1 MNRIEQVAAPT
12 PTPTPA
18 PQPRVPRAR
27 RGGSGLAV
35 AIAALAVPLMPGTA
49 FGATSSTDGGGVARA
64 EVPHARHHLHH
75 FHHGPVLPDP
85 GVMTLRAWTASGWSL
100 TIPNRDNVPWLAA
113 PAQPVQPA
121 KPAQPALPIDH
132 PRPVVLPDGTHGE
145 IAEYR
150 VPHASSVPPAGARSR
165 VLPQPLVPFSVPSNT
180 KQMAVPSQQAVDI
193 PNGVASQMPVNQ
205 TQPPSEN
212 AVAASLSVSPS
223 CQRRGYP
230 ISQDR
235 YMVAHLR
242 PAADPMNVAVAVPPH
257 RTACAARV
265 DYLSQA
271 RA

>member
-12 PTPTPA
+12 PTSTPTPA
-18 PQPRVPRAR
+18 PQPRLPRAR

-35 AIAALAVPLMPGTA
+35 AMAALAVPLMPGTA
-49 FGATSSTDGGGVARA
+49 FGATSSTGGGGVART

-100 TIPNRDNVPWLAA
+100 TVPNRDNVPWLAA
-113 PAQPVQPA
+113 
-121 KPAQPALPIDH
+121 PAQPALPIDH

-165 VLPQPLVPFSVPSNT
+165 VLPQPLVPFAVPSNT
-180 KQMAVPSQQAVDI
+180 KQMTVPSQQAVDI
-193 PNGVASQMPVNQ
+193 PNGVANH
-205 TQPPSEN
+205 TQLPSEN
-212 AVAASLSVSPS
+212 AVAASLSASPS

-242 PAADPMNVAVAVPPH
+242 PAADPMDVAVSPH